1 MLFLRTDKIIQS
13 LKDELPTYLIKAA
26 DIPDDFD
33 TLTDTW
39 SWWKS
44 IATDLPSWSS
54 AVRKLILIQ
63 PSSRSAAAETVFSLL
78 ATIFGDQRHE
88 TSEDYVEAALMLL
101 VNNR

>member
-13 LKDELPTYLIKAA
+13 LKDELPTYLNKAA

-63 PSSRSAAAETVFSLL
+63 PSSAAAETVFSLL